1 MDRMLNCTQ
10 LVISSQVIRT
20 EIFYTDLRIMY
31 VRMYVVSSSDPCT
44 SSPDM
49 ENDEQ
54 ALAQLLQVIARLPE
68 ANKDTLAF
76 LILHLLT

>member
-1 MDRMLNCTQ
+1 MHFSLSP
-10 LVISSQVIRT
+10 L
-20 EIFYTDLRIMY
+20 
-31 VRMYVVSSSDPCT
+31 
-44 SSPDM
+44 PDM
-49 ENDEQ
+49 ENDEA

>member
-1 MDRMLNCTQ
+1 
-10 LVISSQVIRT
+10 
-20 EIFYTDLRIMY
+20 MY
-31 VRMYVVSSSDPCT
+31 VRMYVVLSSDPCT

-76 LILHLLT
+76 LILHLLTWVAAFL